1 MKNFS
6 IEIKWSILFV
16 IVYLLWMVFEK
27 LAGWHGEHIDMH
39 GLYTNIFG
47 LIALGIY
54 ILAIRDKRNNYFKGI
69 INWRQGFVTGIVLTI
84 IITAISPLSQYIVT
98 TYISPEYFDNMIEL
112 SVNNNAMEQ
121 EQAEAYFNL
130 KSYIIQAVFSAL
142 VMGVGTAA
150 LAALIIRTNPESRI
164 KK

>member
-1 MKNFS
+1 MKKFS
-6 IEIKWSILFV
+6 IEIKWSIIFV

-27 LAGWHGEHIDMH
+27 LVGWHGEHIDQH

-54 ILAIRDKRNNYFKGI
+54 ILAIRDKRNNYFNGI
-69 INWRQGFVTGIVLTI
+69 ITWRQGFASGILLTV
-84 IITAISPLSQYIVT
+84 IITAISPISQYIAT

-112 SVNNNAMEQ
+112 KVNNNAMRQ

-130 KSYIIQAVFSAL
+130 KSYIIQAFFSAL
-142 VMGVGTAA
+142 IMGVGTAA
-150 LAALIIRTNPESRI
+150 LAALINRTNPKLRFEE
-164 KK
+164 

>member
-6 IEIKWSILFV
+6 IEIKWSIIFV

-27 LAGWHGEHIDMH
+27 LVGWHGDHIEKH

-47 LIALGIY
+47 FIALGIY
-54 ILAIRDKRNNYFKGI
+54 ILALRDKRKHYFNGI
-69 INWRQGFVTGIVLTI
+69 ITWRQGFITGILLTI
-84 IITAISPLSQYIVT
+84 IITIISPLSQYIVA

-112 SVNNNAMEQ
+112 SVNNKAMEL
-121 EQAEAYFNL
+121 EQAQAYFNL
-130 KSYIIQAVFSAL
+130 KSYIIQAIFSAL
-142 VMGVGTAA
+142 VMGVGTAG
-150 LAALIIRTNPESRI
+150 LAALIIRTNPELRI